1 MFKNAQLEL
10 RINKLLKVDRD
21 ETVHR
26 VKYRPK
32 QSIRNAGFSFPYSAK
47 ELFNPFQANV
57 PYLYPLKTS
66 ENKTF
71 SGDIHCVKSVHIRS
85 YSGPYFPA
93 FGLNAERYSL
103 CSLNAV
109 KYGPK

>member
-32 QSIRNAGFSFPYSAK
+32 QSIRNAGFFRSLTLQRNYLTHFKPMFHIYIPWK
-47 ELFNPFQANV
+47 PQKTRRFQEIYTA
-57 PYLYPLKTS
+57 
-66 ENKTF
+66 
-71 SGDIHCVKSVHIRS
+71 
-85 YSGPYFPA
+85 
-93 FGLNAERYSL
+93 
-103 CSLNAV
+103 
-109 KYGPK
+109 